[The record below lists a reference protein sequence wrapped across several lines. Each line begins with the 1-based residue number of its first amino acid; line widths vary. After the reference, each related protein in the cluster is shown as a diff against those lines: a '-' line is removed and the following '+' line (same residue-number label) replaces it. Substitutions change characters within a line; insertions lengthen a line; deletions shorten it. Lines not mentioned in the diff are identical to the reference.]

1 MNSFIK
7 QNKLFIA
14 VNTIS
19 AILFFVLLYL
29 SIDFSSQSDEL
40 YKKAENTI
48 QELSSINSDL
58 KELRHIVSDYNEVQS
73 DLKEL
78 SSNEKDLTNFLSY
91 LFNENEN
98 VGSKWSSKS
107 AESVNAAITRLFSRL
122 RKKCKNSFISLP
134 QSSTETQNS
143 NLFQSPNTNKSED
156 LFGFS
161 FSSYDG
167 FWPSFSA
174 SEARKLG
181 TQSEIINE
189 LIDHLSLCTDTNHS
203 IEIIS
208 IKREVVGQIDKE
220 NIGNDVLEL
229 TDIEPLLIRSL
240 DEIESYVFKLS
251 IKTQTIPLRKL
262 VNKLRPPFLLREIL
276 INPVEDNSGNTF
288 DQNSF
293 SPDPFST
300 EVTYEDKF
308 VPIVSKVDSRVDVI
322 FEYITKANRNLTNS
336 FYLLSEHESP
346 RPQVLFNWLDQSG
359 HESFVPEAKKYF
371 NDENNR

>member
-7 QNKLFIA
+7 QNKIFIA
-14 VNTIS
+14 FNTIS
-19 AILFFVLLYL
+19 VILFFVLLYF

-40 YKKAENTI
+40 FKKAENTI
-48 QELSSINSDL
+48 KELSSINSDIT
-58 KELRHIVSDYNEVQS
+58 ELRHIESDYNEIQS
-73 DLKEL
+73 DLKKL
-78 SSNEKDLTNFLSY
+78 SLIEKDLSNFLSY
-91 LFNENEN
+91 LLNENEN

-134 QSSTETQNS
+134 KSSSETQNA
-143 NLFQSPNTNKSED
+143 NVFQASTTNKIDE
-156 LFGFS
+156 FGFS

-174 SEARKLG
+174 IEARKLG

-189 LIDHLSLCTDTNHS
+189 LIDHLSLCTDANHS

-208 IKREVVGQIDKE
+208 IKREIVGQIDKE
-220 NIGNDVLEL
+220 NIGGDVLEL
-229 TDIEPLLIRSL
+229 TDIEPFLIRSL